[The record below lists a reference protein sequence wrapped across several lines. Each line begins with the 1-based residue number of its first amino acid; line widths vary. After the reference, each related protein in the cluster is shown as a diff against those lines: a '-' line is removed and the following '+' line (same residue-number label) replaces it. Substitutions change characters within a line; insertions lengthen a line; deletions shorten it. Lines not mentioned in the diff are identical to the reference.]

1 MFNKTKQPVSTK
13 PKLDLKSAKFEKLQ
27 SFMFPLV
34 TLAIIVGLSATVGK
48 SMVDRLFEIRD
59 NIKELTTKNG
69 VLAEKKQILT
79 GLNEGELNA
88 NVRAATLAIP
98 QEGPVLPAF
107 VAIRSVALSKG
118 LSINNVRFSGSV
130 ETSSNLRV
138 VNFTFD
144 TRGSLEGTIGFLR
157 EIKNMAPLT
166 RVQKVKFA
174 VSEGTVTGNV
184 TVHSL
189 WEPLPETFGKVDD
202 PIDPI
207 GAAEKELLTKMAEL
221 KTPIT
226 NAPST
231 GTIGGR
237 KNPFSF

>member
-1 MFNKTKQPVSTK
+1 MFNKAKKPVSTK
-13 PKLDLKSAKFEKLQ
+13 SKLDLKSTQLEKLQ
-27 SFMFPLV
+27 SFVFPLM

-48 SMVDRLFEIRD
+48 SMVERLFEIRD
-59 NIKELTTKNG
+59 NMKELTAKNG
-69 VLAEKKQILT
+69 VLGEKKQILN
-79 GLNEGELNA
+79 GLNEGDLTA
-88 NVRAATLAIP
+88 GVRASTLAIP

-107 VAIRSVALSKG
+107 VAIRSVALTKG

-144 TRGSLEGTIGFLR
+144 TRGTLEGTIGFLR
-157 EIKNMAPLT
+157 EIKTMAPLT

-174 VSEGTVTGNV
+174 VSEGTVTGSI

-202 PIDPI
+202 PIDTI
-207 GAAEKELLTKMAEL
+207 GAAEKELLTKMSEL
-221 KTPIT
+221 KTPTT